1 MNNIKEAIT
10 DRWENSA
17 NGYDTY
23 IQGEINTFKRKG
35 LERFNFIR
43 I

>member
-23 IQGEINTFKRKG
+23 IQGEINTF
-35 LERFNFIR
+35 
-43 I
+43 